1 MYHLLLINTSQIIYS
16 LMKISAKV
24 QTDDYATNVKNLI
37 YFKVRKRVFRNM
49 FANFCLQIIFVLL
62 ETTK

>member
-1 MYHLLLINTSQIIYS
+1 
-16 LMKISAKV
+16 MKISAKV

-37 YFKVRKRVFRNM
+37 YFKARKRVFRNM